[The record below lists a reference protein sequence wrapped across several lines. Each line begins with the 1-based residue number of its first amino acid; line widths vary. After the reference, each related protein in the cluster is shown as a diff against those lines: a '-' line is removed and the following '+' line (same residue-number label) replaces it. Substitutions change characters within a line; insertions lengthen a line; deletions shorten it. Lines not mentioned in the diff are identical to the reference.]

1 MKLITIASLVVFLLC
16 TITTN
21 AQTRGLEIENGS
33 ARELKGVQKVFID
46 ANAND
51 KKTIVALIKQK
62 LTRLTMVDTPETADV
77 WIVFRVRT
85 ASFPANSVGAGFDS
99 AGPTTAVDYEIM
111 ARGEVLKPVS
121 GGHARKLVEFKDSR
135 RFFYEADLAA
145 SFAKSFIAAYR
156 KAN

>member
-1 MKLITIASLVVFLLC
+1 MKLTTIASLVVFLLC

-21 AQTRGLEIENGS
+21 AQTQGLEIENGS
-33 ARELKGVQKVFID
+33 ARELKGVQKIFID

-62 LTRLTMVDTPETADV
+62 LPQLTMVDTPETADV